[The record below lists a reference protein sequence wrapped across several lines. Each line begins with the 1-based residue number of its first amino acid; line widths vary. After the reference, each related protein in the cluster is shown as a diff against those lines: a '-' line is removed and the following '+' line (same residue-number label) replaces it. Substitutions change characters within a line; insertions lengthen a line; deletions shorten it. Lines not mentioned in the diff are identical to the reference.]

1 MNNKEKTPVGCVVL
15 VLIIIAIFFGC
26 FSGGSSSSSSG
37 KKWGD
42 LNEQEKANA
51 RWAYYAQQAINERN

>member
-1 MNNKEKTPVGCVVL
+1 MSAKTKG
-15 VLIIIAIFFGC
+15 IYAIFVAVLALFC
-26 FSGGSSSSSSG
+26 FLLSSSSGGGSSSSG

-51 RWAYYAQQAINERN
+51 RWAYYAQQAIDEKD